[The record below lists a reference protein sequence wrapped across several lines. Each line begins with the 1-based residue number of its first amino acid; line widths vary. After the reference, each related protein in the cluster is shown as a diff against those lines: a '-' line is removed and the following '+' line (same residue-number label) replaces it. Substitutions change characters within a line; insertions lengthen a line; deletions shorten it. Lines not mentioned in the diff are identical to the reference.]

1 MEEKPKEITLN
12 EKQFTL
18 FMDYADRFLKTINRI
33 EDHLAAMNLQ
43 LKELNTY
50 LDEVAVN
57 LSGIEEYEEE

>member
-1 MEEKPKEITLN
+1 MEEKPKEVAIN

-18 FMDYADRFLKTINRI
+18 FLGYADRFLKTMNRI

-43 LKELNTY
+43 LKDLNAY
-50 LDEVAVN
+50 LDEVAAN